1 MVQGLLKGR
10 VYFVQIQGWGE
21 VKEIQCAEISQI
33 QSYKPQNPALL
44 AYKPPLHFWLK
55 FFLGYKI
62 HFSDMSIKCTV
73 QITSNCNIY
82 SRVLAEST

>member
-44 AYKPPLHFWLK
+44 AYMPPPLHF
-55 FFLGYKI
+55 
-62 HFSDMSIKCTV
+62 
-73 QITSNCNIY
+73 
-82 SRVLAEST
+82 